1 VSILSGVDFGLELN
15 RALARTRVGGFG
27 VAAFWVLGRLGGNM
41 VTASTANQPF
51 DWCFAEEG
59 LVGPVTSKKCIDR
72 RVGTADWMA
81 DVGRNLGLYRS
92 VECRVLPSWGAP
104 ARACAAT

>member
-1 VSILSGVDFGLELN
+1 
-15 RALARTRVGGFG
+15 
-27 VAAFWVLGRLGGNM
+27 M
-41 VTASTANQPF
+41 VTASTANHPF

-59 LVGPVTSKKCIDR
+59 LVGPVTLKKCIDR
-72 RVGTADWMA
+72 RVGTVDWMV
-81 DVGRNLGLYRS
+81 DVGRSLGLYRC